1 MLLIVLKFQRKLQLV
16 HQKIKKKIHEG
27 KVVLL
32 VVLYILYTVK
42 QCFSAGGEQLNLC
55 QSVNSVFQFVLNI
68 TLVFMSPFMAFS
80 GVTSQILQTRTE
92 FWGYFLLQLE
102 TWRRISVI
110 SLKCF
115 RSVWVIVA
123 SSLILVLQKGH

>member
-1 MLLIVLKFQRKLQLV
+1 
-16 HQKIKKKIHEG
+16 
-27 KVVLL
+27 
-32 VVLYILYTVK
+32 
-42 QCFSAGGEQLNLC
+42 
-55 QSVNSVFQFVLNI
+55 VLNI
-68 TLVFMSPFMAFS
+68 TLVFMSTFMAFS